1 MLITILYNNN
11 NRVAYAG
18 AGTWKHCGSKDWIQ
32 SIYMCGE
39 YLAGAQVAG
48 YFSHKNI
55 ACYDW
60 L

>member
-11 NRVAYAG
+11 NRDACAG
-18 AGTWKHCGSKDWIQ
+18 AGTWKHCVEVKIEFRVY
-32 SIYMCGE
+32 ICGE

-48 YFSHKNI
+48 YFSHKKI